1 MCGIAG
7 IAHATT
13 TNQVVDEHLITRMT
27 DEIHHRGPDDD
38 GSYISQD
45 KKIGLGFRRL
55 SIVDLSYAGHQPM
68 SDNSKKYW
76 IVFNGEIYNYKEIK
90 NDLLNKGYKFHS
102 NTDTEVILNGYIEY
116 GINII
121 SLLNGMF
128 AIALWDEKQQILYL
142 IRDRLG
148 IKPLYYY
155 YNNNSIIFASE
166 IKSVL
171 TSIKHKPTLN
181 HQALADYLT
190 YLSSPPVISFFN
202 DIHKMMPGHII
213 EYNARIGSIRQYEYW
228 DVQKITTKNDYTNFN
243 EEDYIKEIRSLLKE
257 SIQMQMMADVPFG
270 VLLSGGIDSS
280 LNVALMSE
288 VLSQPVETFSVG
300 TNFGAKYNEFH
311 YARQVASLYKTNH
324 HELLIDENDAFS
336 CLDSLIWH
344 LDEPNADPV
353 CIPLYHL
360 SKFVRQ
366 SGTIVVQVGEG
377 SDELFSGYQH
387 YLREFNYYNKFYKI
401 IPSFISKI
409 IYKGSNKIFKY
420 HPITEYFRRSAY
432 NSGSFLGGAS
442 TAGFTEHLKKVMN
455 FSLNTQP
462 SSKISIEYMRKAKEK
477 DFDYLNQMIYFEIK
491 NRLAELLLMRVDK
504 MSMAHSIEARVPFLD
519 HRLVELAMQI
529 PEKLKIKNN
538 IPKYIL
544 KKSCEGILPNSII
557 YRKKQGFA
565 APVSIWMK
573 EGELGKYTVNSIVN
587 SKLVSQKII
596 SRDFVEYIYHR
607 HCRGYEDHS
616 GRLWSLLMVA
626 LWVDKFDVEINN

>member
-1 MCGIAG
+1 MCGIVG
-7 IAHATT
+7 IAYAAT
-13 TNQVVDEHLITRMT
+13 TNQVVEEYLVTRMT
-27 DEIHHRGPDDD
+27 DKIQHRGPDDA
-38 GSYISQD
+38 GIYISQN

-68 SDNSKKYW
+68 SDDSKKYW

-90 NDLLNKGYKFHS
+90 KDLLNKGYKFCS
-102 NTDTEVILNGYIEY
+102 NTDTEVILKGYIEY
-116 GINII
+116 GIDII
-121 SLLNGMF
+121 SKLNGMF
-128 AIALWDEKQQILYL
+128 AIALWNEEKQILHL
-142 IRDRLG
+142 VRDRLG
-148 IKPLYYY
+148 IKPLYFYHK
-155 YNNNSIIFASE
+155 NNSIIFASE
-166 IKSVL
+166 IKSIL
-171 TSIKHKPTLN
+171 ECTTHKPTLN

-190 YLSSPPVISFFN
+190 YLSSPPAISFFN
-202 DIHKMMPGHII
+202 DINKMMPGHII
-213 EYNARIGSIRQYEYW
+213 DYNARIGSIQQYKYW
-228 DVQKITTKNDYTNFN
+228 DVQKIDTKNDHGNLN
-243 EEDYIKEIRSLLKE
+243 EEYYIREIRSLLKE

-324 HELLIDENDAFS
+324 HEFLIDENDAFN
-336 CLDSLIWH
+336 CLDSLVWH

-401 IPSFISKI
+401 MPSFISKV
-409 IYKGSNKIFKY
+409 IYNSSNKILKY

-432 NSGSFLGGAS
+432 SNGSFLGGAS
-442 TAGFTEHLKKVMN
+442 TAGFTEHLKKSMN
-455 FSLNTQP
+455 FSLDTQS
-462 SSKISIEYMRKAKEK
+462 SSKISIEYMDKAKEK
-477 DFDYLNQMIYFEIK
+477 NFDYLNQMIYFEIK
-491 NRLAELLLMRVDK
+491 NRLAELLLMRVDR

-519 HRLVELAMQI
+519 HRLVELAMKI
-529 PEKLKIKNN
+529 PEKFKIKNK

-565 APVSIWMK
+565 APISIWMK
-573 EGELGKYTVNSIVN
+573 EGELGKFAVNSIVK
-587 SKLVSQKII
+587 SKLISQKII
-596 SRDFVEYIYHR
+596 SQDFVKAIYHR

-626 LWVDKFDVEINN
+626 LWMDKFDIEINN